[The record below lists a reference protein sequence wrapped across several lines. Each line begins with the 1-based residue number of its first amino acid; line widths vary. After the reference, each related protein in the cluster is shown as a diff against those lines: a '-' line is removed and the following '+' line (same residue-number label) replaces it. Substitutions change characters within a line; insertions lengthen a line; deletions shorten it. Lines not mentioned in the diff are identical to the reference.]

1 MAAGIDIQ
9 WERKNGAL
17 VAATSLILVSGLLVL
32 AGIFSNV
39 RPAFAQTQIECP
51 LPAGVTPP
59 ADPRVTAKQV
69 EDGRATLMDFALA
82 VRERSRE
89 HSQQATTVEQGQSTT
104 VEQGQYIGCIIR
116 QEGSPWRSG
125 STYIVTLTTDGRVY
139 IHAKDMALSGRLLN
153 PLIYAEILSA
163 LGVSPT
169 DLANLAS
176 PDPGTA
182 GPALQAVLAALSQE
196 PDGAFDATASIPGA
210 SGHAAVYV
218 SSELGAAPIV
228 LLAGFDLNESHLVS
242 IDDETIDYGDP
253 AVTARDVVDR
263 ETLKAFVTQ
272 AGEFF
277 LEIMST
283 GNVAAA
289 SKARIA
295 FRDPNGPWRHGSVYI
310 AVLQPATNLI
320 LFHGAFPDR
329 FELRQAGIS
338 RDAVT
343 GELIV
348 DQLTAA
354 ANSGPEGGF
363 WEYHFDDPAD
373 DSDSAD
379 IPKVGYARVFSGQ
392 LPGPGGTTI
401 PTDFIINSGFYVSPA
416 GTGELR
422 GVLEN
427 PGPDS
432 FQSGVSALWGW
443 VCDAAMV
450 EIEIETAQGE
460 VEPYRAMYG
469 MERLDTQ
476 AICGDTNNGFVLLFN
491 WNRLGAGDH
500 MVTALVDGLELGRA
514 MVRVTTVGEGDQEEF
529 LRGAMG
535 ECVAEDFP
543 QLGQSALLEWQQNSQ
558 NFVITD
564 VQ

>member
-1 MAAGIDIQ
+1 MVAGTDSQ

-17 VAATSLILVSGLLVL
+17 VAATSLILASGLFVL
-32 AGIFSNV
+32 AGIFFDA
-39 RPAFAQTQIECP
+39 RPAFAQTQPECP
-51 LPAGVTPP
+51 LPADGAPP

-69 EDGRATLMDFALA
+69 EDGRASLMDFALA

-89 HSQQATTVEQGQSTT
+89 HSQPGTS

-125 STYIVTLTTDGRVY
+125 STYIVTLTLDGRVFV
-139 IHAKDMALSGRLLN
+139 HAKDMALSGRLLN

-182 GPALQAVLAALSQE
+182 APALQAVLATLSQE
-196 PDGAFDATASIPGA
+196 PDRAFDAAVSIPGA
-210 SGHAAVYV
+210 SGHAAVYN
-218 SSELGAAPIV
+218 SIELGSPI
-228 LLAGFDLNESHLVS
+228 LLLVGFDLNESHLVS

-253 AVTARDVVDR
+253 TITAREVVDR

-283 GNVAAA
+283 GDVAAA

-310 AVLQPATNLI
+310 AVLQPSTNLI

-343 GELIV
+343 EELIV
-348 DQLTAA
+348 DQLIAA

-379 IPKVGYARVFSGQ
+379 VPKVGYARVFSGQ

-401 PTDFIINSGFYVSPA
+401 PTDFIINSGFYLSPGGA
-416 GTGELR
+416 EALV

-432 FQSGVSALWGW
+432 SQSGVGALWGW

-460 VEPYRAMYG
+460 VLPYMAAYG

-476 AICGDTNNGFVLLFN
+476 DTCGDTDNGFVLLFN

-514 MVRVTTVGEGDQEEF
+514 LVRVTTVGEGEQEEF
-529 LRGAMG
+529 LEGAMG
-535 ECVAEDFP
+535 ECVVEGFP
-543 QLGQSALLEWQQNSQ
+543 HLGQSTRLEWQQTSQ

-564 VQ
+564 VLDVQ

>member
-1 MAAGIDIQ
+1 MAAGTDIQ
-9 WERKNGAL
+9 RERKNGAL
-17 VAATSLILVSGLLVL
+17 GAATLLILASGLLVL
-32 AGIFSNV
+32 AGVFFDA
-39 RPAFAQTQIECP
+39 RPAFAQAQLECP

-59 ADPRVTAKQV
+59 AGPRVTAQQV
-69 EDGRATLMDFALA
+69 EDGSAPLMDFALA

-89 HSQQATTVEQGQSTT
+89 HSQQATS

-125 STYIVTLTTDGRVY
+125 STYIVTLTPDGRVY

-182 GPALQAVLAALSQE
+182 ASALQAVFATLLQE
-196 PDGAFDATASIPGA
+196 PDGAFDATSIPGA

-218 SSELGAAPIV
+218 SPELGAPIV
-228 LLAGFDLNESHLVS
+228 LLVGFDLTSSHVVEED
-242 IDDETIDYGDP
+242 IDHGDP

-283 GNVAAA
+283 GDAAAA

-348 DQLTAA
+348 DQLIAA
-354 ANSGPEGGF
+354 TNSSPEGGF

-392 LPGPGGTTI
+392 LPGPGGTSI
-401 PTDFIINSGFYVSPA
+401 PADFIINSGFYLDSATP
-416 GTGELR
+416 GDLGGR
-422 GVLEN
+422 LEN
-427 PGPDS
+427 PGPHS
-432 FQSGVSALWGW
+432 FQSGIGALWGW
-443 VCDAAMV
+443 VCDAALV

-460 VEPYRAMYG
+460 VGQYMAEYG
-469 MERLDTQ
+469 MERSDTLDT
-476 AICGDTNNGFVLLFN
+476 CGDTDNGFVLLVN
-491 WNRLGAGDH
+491 WNLLGAGAH
-500 MVTALVDGLELGRA
+500 TVTALVDGVELGRA
-514 MVRVTTVGEGDQEEF
+514 PVWVTTLGEGDQQEF
-529 LRGAMG
+529 LQGVAG

-543 QLGQSALLEWQQNSQ
+543 YMGESTRLEWQQNSQ

>member
-1 MAAGIDIQ
+1 MAAGVDIQ

-17 VAATSLILVSGLLVL
+17 VAATSLILASGLLLL
-32 AGIFSNV
+32 AGVFSDV
-39 RPAFAQTQIECP
+39 RPASAQAQPECP
-51 LPAGVTPP
+51 LPDDVTPP
-59 ADPRVTAKQV
+59 ADPRVTAQQV
-69 EDGRATLMDFALA
+69 EDRSASLMDFALA

-89 HSQQATTVEQGQSTT
+89 HSQQAQQATS

-116 QEGSPWRSG
+116 REGSPWRSG
-125 STYIVTLTTDGRVY
+125 STYIVTLTPDGRVY

-153 PLIYAEILSA
+153 PLIYAEILVA

-169 DLANLAS
+169 DLANSAS
-176 PDPGTA
+176 PDPATA
-182 GPALQAVLAALSQE
+182 GPALQAVFAALLQE
-196 PDGAFDATASIPGA
+196 PDGAFDATGSIPGA
-210 SGHAAVYV
+210 SGHAVVYV
-218 SSELGAAPIV
+218 SPELGAPIV
-228 LLAGFDLNESHLVS
+228 LLAGFDINESHLVS

-253 AVTARDVVDR
+253 SVTARDVVDR

-277 LEIMST
+277 LEIIST
-283 GNVAAA
+283 GDAAAA

-338 RDAVT
+338 RDVVT

-348 DQLTAA
+348 DQLIAA

-373 DSDSAD
+373 DTDSAD

-392 LPGPGGTTI
+392 IPGPGGTTI
-401 PTDFIINSGFYVSPA
+401 STDFIINSGFYQSA
-416 GTGELR
+416 GGAGDLVGR
-422 GVLEN
+422 LEN
-427 PGPDS
+427 PGPHA

-460 VEPYRAMYG
+460 VEPYRADYG
-469 MERLDTQ
+469 MERLDTLDT
-476 AICGDTNNGFVLLFN
+476 CGDTNNGFVLLVN
-491 WNRLGAGDH
+491 WNRLGAGEH
-500 MVTALVDGLELGRA
+500 RVTALVDGLELGRA
-514 MVRVTTVGEGDQEEF
+514 MVQVTTVGEGDQEEF
-529 LRGAMG
+529 LRGAVG

-543 QLGQSALLEWQQNSQ
+543 HMGQSTRLEWQQNSQ
-558 NFVITD
+558 NFVITN
-564 VQ
+564 VE